1 MNNKVTREINN
12 LDKSQLLIVA
22 KKLGINK
29 LSRKNKP
36 ELKREIIE
44 NIKSRTKNKNSSFLK
59 VRNTG
64 PRSQPASAFE
74 NINFIPVVNRQ
85 STKLNK
91 MTLKNN
97 RVGQGEENTRCQ
109 TPAIPGNPFNINK
122 SYYPKVERLIA
133 IGDVHGDL
141 AATIKALKLAGVIS
155 LSIPN
160 NIVDIG
166 KINWVGGKTVV
177 VQLGD
182 QIDRVR
188 PSNLINNI
196 CSDDDPELYQDEGS
210 DLKIISLF
218 NKLHSQAIQKGGAC
232 ISILGNHELMN
243 VEGDFRYVS
252 PREFREFGNFFK
264 ANKSLKNT
272 NVPYGFRER
281 KEAFK
286 PGGVIAKKLA
296 DTRYS
301 VVQVGSW
308 IFVHGAITSYIAQRY
323 TLDDINSCVRRWLKG
338 DECDIVE
345 NGIND
350 IYHNDNDSASPFWSR
365 IFSDPDEFG
374 DVSNGYK
381 TEFYRTLTTLNKK
394 NNRTSGDKIRGMI
407 MGHSPQFMYG
417 KGINSECNDCLWR
430 VDIGMSRAFGE
441 LNKCNQ
447 EYNNRKVQVLLIEND
462 NKFTILKER

>member
-1 MNNKVTREINN
+1 MSSKVTREINN

-36 ELKREIIE
+36 ELKKAIIE
-44 NIKSRTKNKNSSFLK
+44 NIKVRTKNKNTQLLK
-59 VRNTG
+59 VKNTG

-74 NINFIPVVNRQ
+74 NINFIPVVNRG
-85 STKLNK
+85 SSKLHK
-91 MTLKNN
+91 MSVKNN
-97 RVGQGEENTRCQ
+97 RLNAPPPTRCQ
-109 TPAIPGNPFNINK
+109 TPPQPGNPFNINN
-122 SYYPKVERLIA
+122 SIFPKVRRLIA

-141 AATIKALKLAGVIS
+141 TATIKALKLADVIP
-155 LSIPN
+155 LTTPN
-160 NIVDIG
+160 NIVDIN
-166 KINWVGGKTVV
+166 KINWTGGSTFV

-218 NKLHSQAIQKGGAC
+218 NKLHEQAIKQGGAC
-232 ISILGNHELMN
+232 LSILGNHEMMN

-286 PGGVIAKKLA
+286 PGGIIAKKLA

-308 IFVHGAITSYIAQRY
+308 IFVHGAITNYIAQRY
-323 TLDDINSCVRRWLKG
+323 TLDDINKCVRRWLQG
-338 DECDIVE
+338 EECDIVE
-345 NGIND
+345 QGIND
-350 IYHNDNDSASPFWSR
+350 IYHNDDDSQSPFWSR
-365 IFSDPDEFG
+365 IFSDPEEF
-374 DVSNGYK
+374 DDSDNDYK
-381 TEFYRTLTTLNKK
+381 REFYKSLESMNRK
-394 NNRTSGDKIRGMI
+394 NNRNNQNRIRGMI

-417 KGINSECNDCLWR
+417 KGINSECNDTIWR

-441 LNKCNQ
+441 LSRSCPD
-447 EYNNRKVQVLLIEND
+447 YNNRKVQVLQIEND
-462 NKFTILKER
+462 TKFTILKEK

>member
-1 MNNKVTREINN
+1 MSSKVSREINN
-12 LDKSQLLIVA
+12 LDRSQLLIVA

-36 ELKREIIE
+36 ELRKEIIE
-44 NIKSRTKNKNSSFLK
+44 NIRVRTKNKNTSMLK
-59 VRNTG
+59 VKNTG

-85 STKLNK
+85 SNK
-91 MTLKNN
+91 HHKMSVKNN
-97 RVGQGEENTRCQ
+97 RLAATAQTRCQ
-109 TPAIPGNPFNINK
+109 TPNKQGNPFNIN
-122 SYYPKVERLIA
+122 SCYFPKVKRLIA

-141 AATIKALKLAGVIS
+141 TATIKALKLADVIP
-155 LSIPN
+155 LTTPN
-160 NIVDIG
+160 NLLDIN
-166 KINWVGGKTVV
+166 KINWTGGNTFV

-218 NKLHSQAIQKGGAC
+218 NKLHTQAVQYGGAC
-232 ISILGNHELMN
+232 ISVLGNHEMMN

-264 ANKSLKNT
+264 ANKSVKNT

-286 PGGVIAKKLA
+286 PGGIIAKKLA

-308 IFVHGAITSYIAQRY
+308 IFVHGAITSSIASKY
-323 TLDDINSCVRRWLKG
+323 TLDEINKCVRRWLHG
-338 DECDIVE
+338 DECDIVD

-350 IYHNDNDSASPFWSR
+350 IYHNDDDSQSPFWSR
-365 IFSDPDEFG
+365 IFSDPEEYNDP
-374 DVSNGYK
+374 DNGFK
-381 TEFYRTLTTLNKK
+381 TEFQKTILTINQK
-394 NNRTSGDKIRGMI
+394 NNRNKDSKVRGMI
-407 MGHSPQFMYG
+407 MGHSPQFLYG
-417 KGINSECNDCLWR
+417 KGINSDCNDTIWR

-441 LNKCNQ
+441 LSRNCAD
-447 EYNNRKVQVLLIEND
+447 YNNRKVQILQIVDD
-462 NKFTILKER
+462 NKFTILKEK

>member
-1 MNNKVTREINN
+1 MSSKVTKEINN

-36 ELKREIIE
+36 ELRQAIIE
-44 NIKSRTKNKNSSFLK
+44 NIKVRTKNKNTALLK
-59 VRNTG
+59 VKHTG

-85 STKLNK
+85 SNRHHK
-91 MTLKNN
+91 MSVKNN
-97 RVGQGEENTRCQ
+97 RLNGQQNCN
-109 TPAIPGNPFNINK
+109 IPQQKGNPFNINN
-122 SYYPKVERLIA
+122 SYFPKVKRLIA

-141 AATIKALKLAGVIS
+141 TATIKALKLADVIP
-155 LSIPN
+155 LTTPN
-160 NIVDIG
+160 NLLDIN
-166 KINWVGGKTVV
+166 KINWTGGNTFV

-218 NKLHSQAIQKGGAC
+218 NKLHAQAIQSGGAC
-232 ISILGNHELMN
+232 ISVLGNHEMMN

-286 PGGVIAKKLA
+286 PGGIIAKKLA

-308 IFVHGAITSYIAQRY
+308 IFVHGAITSYIAERY
-323 TLDDINSCVRRWLKG
+323 SLDEINKCVRRWLYG
-338 DECDIVE
+338 EECDIVN

-350 IYHNDNDSASPFWSR
+350 IYHNDDDSQSPFWSR
-365 IFSDPDEFG
+365 IFSDPEEFS
-374 DVSNGYK
+374 DPDNGYK
-381 TEFYRTLTTLNKK
+381 AEFQKTIGTINQK
-394 NNRTSGDKIRGMI
+394 NNRNRDTKARGMI
-407 MGHSPQFMYG
+407 MGHSPQFLYG
-417 KGINSECNDCLWR
+417 KGINSECNDTIWR

-441 LNKCNQ
+441 LSRGCP
-447 EYNNRKVQVLLIEND
+447 EYNNRKVQVLQIEND
-462 NKFTILKER
+462 TKFTILKEK

>member
-1 MNNKVTREINN
+1 MSSKVTREINN

-36 ELKREIIE
+36 ELKKAIIE
-44 NIKSRTKNKNSSFLK
+44 NIKVRTKNKNTQLLK
-59 VRNTG
+59 VKNTG

-74 NINFIPVVNRQ
+74 NINFIPVVNRG
-85 STKLNK
+85 SNKLHK
-91 MTLKNN
+91 MSVKNN
-97 RVGQGEENTRCQ
+97 RLNVPPQNRCQ
-109 TPAIPGNPFNINK
+109 TPPQPGNPFNINN
-122 SYYPKVERLIA
+122 SIFPKVRRLIA

-141 AATIKALKLAGVIS
+141 TATIKALKLADVIP
-155 LSIPN
+155 LTIPN
-160 NIVDIG
+160 NILDIN
-166 KINWVGGKTVV
+166 KINWTGGSTFV

-218 NKLHSQAIQKGGAC
+218 NKLHEQAIKQGGAC
-232 ISILGNHELMN
+232 LSILGNHEMMN

-286 PGGVIAKKLA
+286 PGGIIAKKLA

-308 IFVHGAITSYIAQRY
+308 IFVHGAITNYIAQRY
-323 TLDDINSCVRRWLKG
+323 TLDDINKCVRRWLQG
-338 DECDIVE
+338 EECDIVE
-345 NGIND
+345 QGIND
-350 IYHNDNDSASPFWSR
+350 IYHNDDDSQSPFWSR
-365 IFSDPDEFG
+365 IFSDPEEF
-374 DVSNGYK
+374 DDSDNDYK
-381 TEFYRTLTTLNKK
+381 REFYKSLESMNRK
-394 NNRTSGDKIRGMI
+394 NNRNNQNRIRGMI

-417 KGINSECNDCLWR
+417 KGINSECNDTIWR

-441 LNKCNQ
+441 LSRGCPD
-447 EYNNRKVQVLLIEND
+447 YNNRKVQVLQIEND
-462 NKFTILKER
+462 TKFTILKEK

>member
-1 MNNKVTREINN
+1 MSTSKVTREINK
-12 LDKSQLLIVA
+12 LDRSQLLIVA

-29 LSRKNKP
+29 LSKKNKP
-36 ELKREIIE
+36 TLKKEIIE
-44 NIKSRTKNKNSSFLK
+44 NIKVRTKNKNSGLLK

-74 NINFIPVVNRQ
+74 NINFIPVVNRG
-85 STKLNK
+85 SNK
-91 MTLKNN
+91 HHKMSVKNN
-97 RVGQGEENTRCQ
+97 RLNGQQ
-109 TPAIPGNPFNINK
+109 TSCETPNQPDNPFNID
-122 SYYPKVERLIA
+122 SCLFPKVKRLIA

-141 AATIKALKLAGVIS
+141 TATIKALKLADVIP
-155 LSIPN
+155 LTTPN
-160 NIVDIG
+160 NIIDIN
-166 KINWVGGKTVV
+166 KINWSGGNTFV

-196 CSDDDPELYQDEGS
+196 CSDNDPELYQDEGS

-218 NKLHSQAIQKGGAC
+218 NKLHHQAIKQGGAC
-232 ISILGNHELMN
+232 ISILGNHEMMN

-286 PGGVIAKKLA
+286 PGGIIAKKLA

-308 IFVHGAITSYIAQRY
+308 IFVHGAITPYIAERY
-323 TLDDINSCVRRWLKG
+323 SLNEINKCVRRWLHG
-338 DECDIVE
+338 DECEIVE

-350 IYHNDNDSASPFWSR
+350 IYHNDDDSQSPFWSR
-365 IFSDPDEFG
+365 IFSDPEEF
-374 DVSNGYK
+374 DDPDNGYK
-381 TEFYRTLTTLNKK
+381 GEFVKTINLMNQK
-394 NNRTSGDKIRGMI
+394 NNRNTQSKIRGMI
-407 MGHSPQFMYG
+407 MGHSPQFLYG
-417 KGINSECNDCLWR
+417 KGINSECNDTIWR

-441 LNKCNQ
+441 LSRNCPD
-447 EYNNRKVQVLLIEND
+447 YNNRKVQVLQIID
-462 NKFTILKER
+462 DTKFTILKER

>member
-1 MNNKVTREINN
+1 MSSKVTREINN

-36 ELKREIIE
+36 ELKKAIIE
-44 NIKSRTKNKNSSFLK
+44 NIKVRTKNKNTQLLK
-59 VRNTG
+59 VKNTG

-74 NINFIPVVNRQ
+74 NINFIPVVNRG
-85 STKLNK
+85 SNKLHK
-91 MTLKNN
+91 MSVKNN
-97 RVGQGEENTRCQ
+97 RLNALPQNRCQ
-109 TPAIPGNPFNINK
+109 TPPQPGNPFNINN
-122 SYYPKVERLIA
+122 SIFPKVRRLIA

-141 AATIKALKLAGVIS
+141 TATIKALKLADVIP
-155 LSIPN
+155 LTIPN
-160 NIVDIG
+160 NILDIN
-166 KINWVGGKTVV
+166 KINWTGGSTFV

-218 NKLHSQAIQKGGAC
+218 NKLHEQAIKQGGAC
-232 ISILGNHELMN
+232 LSILGNHEMMN

-286 PGGVIAKKLA
+286 PGGIIAKKLA

-308 IFVHGAITSYIAQRY
+308 IFVHGAITNYIAQRY
-323 TLDDINSCVRRWLKG
+323 TLDDINKCVRRWLHG
-338 DECDIVE
+338 EECDIVE
-345 NGIND
+345 QGIND
-350 IYHNDNDSASPFWSR
+350 IYHNDDDSQSPFWSR
-365 IFSDPDEFG
+365 IFSDPEEFG
-374 DVSNGYK
+374 DSDNDYK
-381 TEFYRTLTTLNKK
+381 REFYKSLESMNRK
-394 NNRTSGDKIRGMI
+394 NNRNNQNRIRGMI

-417 KGINSECNDCLWR
+417 KGINSECNDTIWR

-441 LNKCNQ
+441 LSRGCPD
-447 EYNNRKVQVLLIEND
+447 YNNRKVQVLQIEND
-462 NKFTILKER
+462 TKFTILKEK

>member
-1 MNNKVTREINN
+1 MSNKVTREINN

-44 NIKSRTKNKNSSFLK
+44 NIKNRTKNKNTQLLK

-64 PRSQPASAFE
+64 PRSQPTSAFE

-85 STKLNK
+85 SDRHHK
-91 MTLKNN
+91 MSVKKDRINQPNYVNN
-97 RVGQGEENTRCQ
+97 TNG
-109 TPAIPGNPFNINK
+109 INVDK
-122 SYYPKVERLIA
+122 ALYPKVNRLIA

-141 AATIKALKLAGVIS
+141 NATIKALKLANVIS

-160 NIVDIG
+160 NSMDIN
-166 KINWVGGKTVV
+166 KINWTGGNTVV

-196 CSDDDPELYQDEGS
+196 CSDDDPDLYQDEGS

-218 NKLHSQAIQKGGAC
+218 NKLHQQAISQGGAC
-232 ISILGNHELMN
+232 LSILGNHELMN

-281 KEAFK
+281 KEAFA
-286 PGGVIAKKLA
+286 PGGLIAKKLA
-296 DTRYS
+296 ETRYS
-301 VVQVGSW
+301 TVQVGSW
-308 IFVHGAITSYIAQRY
+308 VFVHGGLTKYIAERY
-323 TLDDINSCVRRWLKG
+323 TLEDLNNCVKKWLMG
-338 DECDIVE
+338 EECDLVE
-345 NGIND
+345 RGIND
-350 IYHNDNDSASPFWSR
+350 IYHNEDDSVSPFWTR
-365 IFSDPDEFG
+365 IFSDLEEFNDPG
-374 DVSNGYK
+374 NGYEA
-381 TEFYRTLTTLNKK
+381 EFYSTIQALNKK
-394 NNRTSGDKIRGMI
+394 NCRNNQTKIRGMI
-407 MGHSPQFMYG
+407 LGHSPQFMYG
-417 KGINSECNDCLWR
+417 KGINSACNDCIWR

-441 LNKCNQ
+441 VAKCNPD
-447 EYNNRKVQVLLIEND
+447 YNNRKVQVLLIEND
-462 NKFTILKER
+462 NKFTILKEK